1 MATPIWF
8 SGSSPDA
15 AFAREDAWRRERTNV
30 LEGDRASRAQAEAQ
44 SWQAFFNNQQREDQ
58 LREIDLSRNQRA
70 EEVAMAQQNNMR
82 NFFAGQAERA
92 SDKAEQRPLMEA
104 TIAELNARTKSMNPL
119 FKVAQSAAENGL
131 ITDPK
136 EAAKQFSI
144 PLDTAKALHTQ
155 SKMVQQQID
164 KEDAEL
170 TSAASQLTRY
180 MAARNALKTLG
191 DAPKGGMFWDSQAT
205 KDAKAKHVA
214 DAAEQ
219 ERIIS
224 QLQKRADY
232 LLGAKG
238 QPLVDRLETN
248 PDTGAYIYNPPPRP
262 WRARASTTATGTAPA
277 FFSPPPTPTASTAP
291 AFLAT
296 PPQMPS
302 PSMTNTMPLRPIT
315 REVAIQFL
323 RQANG
328 NREVARRLARDAG
341 FSF

>member
-1 MATPIWF
+1 MATTPIWF

-15 AFAREDAWRRERTNV
+15 AFAREDQWRRERTNV
-30 LEGDRASRAQAEAQ
+30 LEGDRAARANAEAMTF
-44 SWQAFFNNQQREDQ
+44 SAFLNNQNREDQ
-58 LREIDLSRNQRA
+58 LREVDLSRNQRA
-70 EEVAMAQQNNMR
+70 EEMAMTRDINMR

-92 SDKAEQRPLMEA
+92 SEKAEQRPWMEA
-104 TIAELNARTKSMNPL
+104 QIAETKARTASMNPL
-119 FKVAQSAAENGL
+119 LKIAQDAAYNGL
-131 ITDPK
+131 ILDPK
-136 EAAKQFSI
+136 EAARQFSI

-219 ERIIS
+219 EQIIS

-262 WRARASTTATGTAPA
+262 WRAKASTTSTGTTPA
-277 FFSPPPTPTASTAP
+277 FFNQPPPAPMLPQIPTAITPAAPMIPTGAPPTISTSQEYAALP
-291 AFLAT
+291 SGSRFLWAY
-296 PPQMPS
+296 PDGRI
-302 PSMTNTMPLRPIT
+302 RPG
-315 REVAIQFL
+315 RKP
-323 RQANG
+323 
-328 NREVARRLARDAG
+328 
-341 FSF
+341 